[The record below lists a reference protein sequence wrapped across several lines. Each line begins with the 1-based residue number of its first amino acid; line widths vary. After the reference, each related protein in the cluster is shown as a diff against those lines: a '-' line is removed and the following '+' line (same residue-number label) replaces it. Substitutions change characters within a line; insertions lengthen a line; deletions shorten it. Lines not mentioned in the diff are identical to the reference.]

1 MDIDSGTR
9 GLAQSRHHPLSGL
22 GNVNVE
28 TVSPEANAVRE
39 RVPQQLRTDF
49 DIIARLVQPS
59 ALEGVWK
66 ACQSML
72 NAEATRVGNATTEPR
87 RSAPSILRITIEN
100 LDQSVEKAIQ
110 KALRASPKGPE
121 GPRRGEPHGPPSLR
135 EAPPA
140 LRDRTTHHL
149 WPFPHAYTEKY

>member
-9 GLAQSRHHPLSGL
+9 GLAQSRHHPPLSGL
-22 GNVNVE
+22 GSVNVE

-87 RSAPSILRITIEN
+87 RSAPSSNTITIEN
-100 LDQSVEKAIQ
+100 LDQSVEKPIQ
-110 KALRASPKGPE
+110 KALRACPTSFPE
-121 GPRRGEPHGPPSLR
+121 GPRRAPRRGEPHGPPSL
-135 EAPPA
+135 
-140 LRDRTTHHL
+140 
-149 WPFPHAYTEKY
+149 